1 MAVILVVILDNDAAP
16 KQRYNPLQPN
26 LIKHIVGY
34 LKVKFLND
42 IPLKGGGGGR
52 QIYPTSPPA
61 PVLGYKFGCTSKGNV
76 NSCSQTYL
84 KRNTFQNR
92 PR

>member
-16 KQRYNPLQPN
+16 KQRHNPYQPN

-34 LKVKFLND
+34 LKVKSLND
-42 IPLKGGGGGR
+42 IPLKGGGAR
-52 QIYPTSPPA
+52 QIYPTSPPV

-76 NSCSQTYL
+76 NSCWQTYL
-84 KRNTFQNR
+84 KRNTFRNR